1 MLNTWKSV
9 LVVVVLV
16 LIVDGVLFYR
26 YHRVLE
32 MTTPAAP
39 SSARIEPVTAN
50 PVAIA
55 PAPELPAAKPAGV
68 TRATLRI
75 TDAPSW
81 LRVTSDGAV
90 VYEQIAPPGFSKSFE
105 ARDSLRVRTG
115 NAGAVEVEIDGRNL
129 GALGADG
136 EVLTRELLVADA
148 EQGSAVGA
156 LAA

>member
-39 SSARIEPVTAN
+39 SSARIEPVAEN

-115 NAGAVEVEIDGRNL
+115 NAGAVEAEIDGRNL

>member
-1 MLNTWKSV
+1 MLNTWKAV
-9 LVVVVLV
+9 LVVLV
-16 LIVDGVLFYR
+16 LMLVVDSFLFYR

-39 SSARIEPVTAN
+39 SSARIEPVAAK

-55 PAPELPAAKPAGV
+55 SAPELPAAKPVGV
-68 TRATLRI
+68 TRVTLRV

-90 VYEQIAPPGFSKSFE
+90 VYEQIAPPGYSQSFE

-115 NAGAVEVEIDGRNL
+115 NAGAVEVEIDGRDL

-136 EVLTRELLVADA
+136 EVLTRELVADA